1 MTLRGLPDHHRRLLS
16 DALAA
21 GRPYG
26 LALMGGYA
34 VQAHGIVHRPS
45 QDLDFATEHPAAM
58 PVIIEQIVQSL
69 SNQGWQ
75 ITVIDV
81 APLKARFLATDPA
94 TEATCEVDLLKE
106 VLWRPPVIMDIG
118 PVLDLDD
125 LIGTK
130 VRALGDRGLARD
142 AIDVHAARHL
152 YTLAD
157 LETLAAR
164 RPDEFDLHELHDRL
178 ESLEWISDA
187 EFEAYGMSTA
197 PITELRRWAQHWL
210 DDLAQRL
217 AEPYDEPFPETER
230 E

>member
-1 MTLRGLPDHHRRLLS
+1 MHNLPDHHRRLLL

-21 GRPYG
+21 GHPYG

-45 QDLDFATEHPAAM
+45 QDLDFATEHPASM
-58 PVIIEQIVQSL
+58 REIVDQLAQSL
-69 SNQGWQ
+69 SDQGWR

-94 TEATCEVDLLKE
+94 TGAACEVDLLKE
-106 VLWRPPVIMDIG
+106 VLWRPPVVMDIG

-152 YTLAD
+152 YTIPQ
-157 LETLAAR
+157 LENLAAR
-164 RPDEFDLHELHDRL
+164 RPEEFDLHELHDRL
-178 ESLEWISDA
+178 ESLEWVSDA
-187 EFEAYGMSTA
+187 EFEAYGMDSGH
-197 PITELRRWAQHWL
+197 INELRQWAQQWME
-210 DDLAQRL
+210 DLAQRL
-217 AEPYDEPFPETER
+217 AEPYEEPYDQ
-230 E
+230 

>member
-1 MTLRGLPDHHRRLLS
+1 MLA

-45 QDLDFATEHPAAM
+45 QDLDFATEHPAGM
-58 PVIIEQIVQSL
+58 TEIIEQIADSL
-69 SNQGWQ
+69 ADKGWR
-75 ITVIDV
+75 ITVVDV

-94 TEATCEVDLLKE
+94 TDATCEVDLLKE
-106 VLWRPPVIMDIG
+106 VLWRPPVVMDIG
-118 PVLDLDD
+118 PVLDLDLDD

-142 AIDVHAARHL
+142 AIDVHAARDL
-152 YTLAD
+152 YTRAE
-157 LETLAAR
+157 LEALAAR
-164 RPDEFDLHELHDRL
+164 RPDEFDLRELHDRL

-187 EFEAYGMSTA
+187 EFEAYGMD
-197 PITELRRWAQHWL
+197 PVRITHLRRWAQQWL
-210 DDLAQRL
+210 DDPAQRL
-217 AEPYDEPFPETER
+217 AEPYDETPDT
-230 E
+230 

>member
-1 MTLRGLPDHHRRLLS
+1 VTLPDLPDHHRRLLL
-16 DALAA
+16 DALTA
-21 GRPYG
+21 GRPFG

-58 PVIIEQIVQSL
+58 GQIIDHLTHSL
-69 SNQGWQ
+69 SLRGWHV
-75 ITVIDV
+75 TVIDV
-81 APLKARFLATDPA
+81 APLKARFLAADP
-94 TEATCEVDLLKE
+94 TTGSVCEVDLLKE
-106 VLWRPPVIMDIG
+106 VLWRPPVLLDIG

-142 AIDVHAARHL
+142 AIDVHAARRHYSTSEL
-152 YTLAD
+152 ESLA
-157 LETLAAR
+157 ER
-164 RPDEFDLHELHDRL
+164 RPEEFDLRELHDRL

-187 EFEAYGMSTA
+187 EFEAYGLDA
-197 PITELRRWAQHWL
+197 ADIGDLRNWAQEWM

-217 AEPYDEPFPETER
+217 AEPYADPDE
-230 E
+230 

>member
-1 MTLRGLPDHHRRLLS
+1 MTLSGLPDHHRRLLS

-21 GRPYG
+21 GHPYG

-34 VQAHGIVHRPS
+34 VQAHGIAHRPS
-45 QDLDFATEHPAAM
+45 QDLDFATEHPAPM
-58 PVIIEQIVQSL
+58 REIVDQLAQSL
-69 SNQGWQ
+69 SNRGWR

-106 VLWRPPVIMDIG
+106 VLWRPPVVLDIG

-152 YTLAD
+152 YTIPQ
-157 LETLAAR
+157 LENLAAR
-164 RPDEFDLHELHDRL
+164 RPEEFDLHELHDRL

-187 EFEAYGMSTA
+187 EFEAYGMDTA
-197 PITELRRWAQHWL
+197 RITELRHWAQEWL
-210 DDLAQRL
+210 EDLALRL
-217 AEPYDEPFPETER
+217 AEPYQEPFDQ
-230 E
+230 

>member
-1 MTLRGLPDHHRRLLS
+1 MSLRGLPEHHRRLLA
-16 DALAA
+16 DALTA

-34 VQAHGIVHRPS
+34 IQAHGIVHRPS
-45 QDLDFATEHPAAM
+45 QDLDFATEHPAGM
-58 PVIIEQIVQSL
+58 TEIVEQITGAL
-69 SNQGWQ
+69 TDKGWR
-75 ITVIDV
+75 ITVVDV

-94 TEATCEVDLLKE
+94 TDATCEVDLLKE
-106 VLWRPPVIMDIG
+106 VLWRPPVVMDIG

-142 AIDVHAARHL
+142 AIDVHAARDL
-152 YTLAD
+152 YSLAE

-164 RPDEFDLHELHDRL
+164 RPDEFDLTELHDRL

-187 EFEAYGMSTA
+187 EFEAYGMDSA
-197 PITELRRWAQHWL
+197 HITQLRQWAQNWL

-217 AEPYDEPFPETER
+217 AEPYDEPLDP
-230 E
+230 

>member
-1 MTLRGLPDHHRRLLS
+1 MTLSDLPHHHRRLLS

-21 GRPYG
+21 GDAYG
-26 LALMGGYA
+26 LVLMGGYA
-34 VQAHGIVHRPS
+34 IQAHGIVHRPS
-45 QDLDFATEHPAAM
+45 QDLDFATEHSASM
-58 PVIIEQIVQSL
+58 REIIDHVSQAL
-69 SNQGWQ
+69 GNRGWH

-81 APLKARFLATDPA
+81 APLKARILATDRA
-94 TEATCEVDLLKE
+94 TDETCEVDLLKE
-106 VLWRPPVIMDIG
+106 VLWRPPVVMDIG

-152 YTLAD
+152 YTVPD
-157 LETLAAR
+157 LESLGAR
-164 RPDEFDLHELHDRL
+164 RPEEFDLHELHDRL

-187 EFEAYGMSTA
+187 EFEAYAMDGVA
-197 PITELRRWAQHWL
+197 ILELRHWAQEWQ

-217 AEPYDEPFPETER
+217 AEPYDEPFE
-230 E
+230 

>member
-1 MTLRGLPDHHRRLLS
+1 M
-16 DALAA
+16 A
-21 GRPYG
+21 
-26 LALMGGYA
+26 
-34 VQAHGIVHRPS
+34 
-45 QDLDFATEHPAAM
+45 E
-58 PVIIEQIVQSL
+58 IIDQIVQAL
-69 SNQGWQ
+69 SSRGWQ

-106 VLWRPPVIMDIG
+106 VLWRPPLMLDIG

-152 YTLAD
+152 YTIPE
-157 LETLAAR
+157 LENLAAR
-164 RPDEFDLHELHDRL
+164 RPEEFDLHELHDRL
-178 ESLEWISDA
+178 ESLEWVSDA
-187 EFEAYGMSTA
+187 EFEAYRMDTTSIA
-197 PITELRRWAQHWL
+197 ELRHWAQQWL

-217 AEPYDEPFPETER
+217 AESLDEPPDP
-230 E
+230 

>member
-1 MTLRGLPDHHRRLLS
+1 MHGLPEHHRRLLA

-45 QDLDFATEHPAAM
+45 QDLDFATEHPAGM
-58 PVIIEQIVQSL
+58 TEIIEQIADSL
-69 SNQGWQ
+69 ADKGWR
-75 ITVIDV
+75 ITVVDV

-94 TEATCEVDLLKE
+94 TDATCEVDLLKE
-106 VLWRPPVIMDIG
+106 VLWRPPVVMDIG
-118 PVLDLDD
+118 PVLDLDLDD

-142 AIDVHAARHL
+142 AIDVHAARDL
-152 YTLAD
+152 YTRAE
-157 LETLAAR
+157 LEALAAR
-164 RPDEFDLHELHDRL
+164 RPDEFDLRELHDRL

-187 EFEAYGMSTA
+187 EFEAYGMD
-197 PITELRRWAQHWL
+197 PVRITHLRRWAQQWL
-210 DDLAQRL
+210 DDPAQRL
-217 AEPYDEPFPETER
+217 AEPYDETPDT
-230 E
+230 

>member
-1 MTLRGLPDHHRRLLS
+1 MTLSGLPDHHRRLLR
-16 DALAA
+16 DALTA
-21 GRPYG
+21 GHPYG

-45 QDLDFATEHPAAM
+45 QDLDFATEHPASM
-58 PVIIEQIVQSL
+58 REITDQLVRSL
-69 SNQGWQ
+69 SSRGWR

-81 APLKARFLATDPA
+81 APLKARFLAIDPA

-106 VLWRPPVIMDIG
+106 VLWRPPVMLDIG
-118 PVLDLDD
+118 PVLALDD

-152 YTLAD
+152 YTIPQ
-157 LETLAAR
+157 LENLAAR
-164 RPDEFDLHELHDRL
+164 RPEEFDLHELHDRL

-187 EFEAYGMSTA
+187 EFEAYGMDA
-197 PITELRRWAQHWL
+197 AHIAELRHWAQKWL
-210 DDLAQRL
+210 EDLAQRL
-217 AEPYDEPFPETER
+217 AEPYQEFDQ
-230 E
+230 